1 MCRFGVVAV
10 AWQDTLGSSGSPL
23 QTSRNMYERLLDDHQ
38 RIQQIL
44 ASVLDDSVRFFS
56 NLDSKP
62 AACVPPATAAETLP
76 QDGIGATASLD
87 LFRSKYANWLSG
99 SAGPHYFGL
108 VTGGATPA
116 SIAGDWLTTIYDQ
129 NATGS
134 SDSIAPQIELVAIGM
149 LRELFGLSEAHAGVF
164 VSGATMANF
173 VGLATGRQWL
183 GHKRGVDIAQ
193 SGLSGLSPI
202 RVLCG
207 TPHSSVYKAIAM
219 LGIGRECLE
228 RIATLPNREAVDV
241 TALRKRLVELS
252 ESGQP
257 CLVVGNAGTV
267 NSVDYDDLN
276 ALADLCRDFGAWLHV
291 DAAFGGF
298 AACVSDKRSLVAGID
313 RADSITIDAH
323 KWLNVPYDSAMV
335 FTRHLQLQREV
346 FQNSAA
352 YLEGDPTP
360 NNFVNL
366 TPENSRRFR
375 ALPAWFTLMAY
386 GREGYR
392 EIVVRNC
399 KIAEEIGEMLQSS
412 DRFQLLAPVRM
423 NGIVFTLA
431 GEDVTHKSV
440 QEYLYRVQSGGVLY
454 MTPTEYLAKPAI
466 RISVTNWRTTQQ
478 DVSHLWSGMLSAL
491 DSDST

>member
-1 MCRFGVVAV
+1 MHE
-10 AWQDTLGSSGSPL
+10 Q
-23 QTSRNMYERLLDDHQ
+23 LDADREH
-38 RIQQIL
+38 IQEIL
-44 ASVLDDSVRFFS
+44 TSVLDDSVRFLS
-56 NLDSKP
+56 TLGSRP
-62 AACVPPATAAETLP
+62 TAVVPPVTVAETLP
-76 QDGIGATASLD
+76 HTGIGASGTLD
-87 LFRSKYANWLSG
+87 LFRSKYADWMSG
-99 SAGPHYFGL
+99 SAGPRYFGL

-116 SIAGDWLTTIYDQ
+116 SIAGDWVTTIYDQ

-134 SDSIAPQIELVAIGM
+134 NDSIAPQIELATIGL

-173 VGLATGRQWL
+173 VGLATGRQWV
-183 GHKRGVDIAQ
+183 GHGRGVDIAQ
-193 SGLSGLSPI
+193 SGMSGVPPI

-219 LGIGRECLE
+219 LGLGRNSLE

-241 TALRKRLVELS
+241 IAMRKRLIELS

-276 ALADLCRDFGAWLHV
+276 ALSDLCNEFAVWLHV

-298 AACVSDKRSLVAGID
+298 AACVPEKQSLVDGMD

-352 YLEGDPTP
+352 YLEADPTP
-360 NNFVNL
+360 TNFVHL

-392 EIVVRNC
+392 EIVMRNC
-399 KIAEEIGEMLQSS
+399 QIAWEIGELIQAS
-412 DRFQLLAPVRM
+412 DQFHLLAPVRM

-431 GEDVTHKSV
+431 GQEVTHRQV
-440 QEYLYRVQSGGVLY
+440 QTYLHRVQSGGVLY
-454 MTPTEYLAKPAI
+454 MTPTEYSETPAI

-478 DVSHLWSGMLSAL
+478 DISQVWKGMLSAL
-491 DSDST
+491 DSDS

>member
-1 MCRFGVVAV
+1 
-10 AWQDTLGSSGSPL
+10 
-23 QTSRNMYERLLDDHQ
+23 MYERLLDDHQ

-44 ASVLDDSVRFFS
+44 ASVLDDSVHFLSTLGSR
-56 NLDSKP
+56 P
-62 AACVPPATAAETLP
+62 AGCVPPATIAETLP
-76 QDGIGATASLD
+76 QAGIGATATLD
-87 LFRSKYANWLSG
+87 LFRSKYADWMSG
-99 SAGPHYFGL
+99 AAGPHYFGL

-116 SIAGDWLTTIYDQ
+116 SIVGDWLTTIYDQ

-134 SDSIAPQIELVAIGM
+134 NDSIASQIELVAIGL

-183 GHKRGVDIAQ
+183 GHRRGVDIAQ
-193 SGLSGLSPI
+193 SGLSGLPPI

-207 TPHSSVYKAIAM
+207 TPHSSVYKACAM
-219 LGIGRECLE
+219 LGIGRDCLE

-241 TALRKRLVELS
+241 ASLRKRLVELS
-252 ESGQP
+252 DSGQP

-276 ALADLCRDFGAWLHV
+276 ALADLCHKFEVWLHV

-298 AACVSDKRSLVAGID
+298 AACVPEKQSLVAGID

-352 YLEGDPTP
+352 
-360 NNFVNL
+360 
-366 TPENSRRFR
+366 
-375 ALPAWFTLMAY
+375 
-386 GREGYR
+386 
-392 EIVVRNC
+392 
-399 KIAEEIGEMLQSS
+399 
-412 DRFQLLAPVRM
+412 
-423 NGIVFTLA
+423 
-431 GEDVTHKSV
+431 
-440 QEYLYRVQSGGVLY
+440 
-454 MTPTEYLAKPAI
+454 
-466 RISVTNWRTTQQ
+466 
-478 DVSHLWSGMLSAL
+478 
-491 DSDST
+491 

>member
-1 MCRFGVVAV
+1 M
-10 AWQDTLGSSGSPL
+10 
-23 QTSRNMYERLLDDHQ
+23 
-38 RIQQIL
+38 
-44 ASVLDDSVRFFS
+44 
-56 NLDSKP
+56 
-62 AACVPPATAAETLP
+62 
-76 QDGIGATASLD
+76 
-87 LFRSKYANWLSG
+87 SG

-134 SDSIAPQIELVAIGM
+134 NDSIAAQIELSTIGL
-149 LRELFGLSEAHAGVF
+149 LRELFGLSEAHTGVF

-183 GHKRGVDIAQ
+183 GQRLGIDIAQ
-193 SGLSGLSPI
+193 SGMSGLPPI
-202 RVLCG
+202 KVLSG

-219 LGIGRECLE
+219 LGLGRESLE
-228 RIATLPNREAVDV
+228 QIATLPDREAVDV
-241 TALRKRLVELS
+241 AALRSRLVELR

-276 ALADLCRDFGAWLHV
+276 ALADMCHEFGVWLHV

-298 AACVSDKRSLVAGID
+298 AACVPEKQMLVAGID

-323 KWLNVPYDSAMV
+323 KWLNVPYDSAML
-335 FTRHLQLQREV
+335 FTRHLQRQREV

-352 YLEGDPTP
+352 YLEADPTP
-360 NNFVNL
+360 TNYVNL

-392 EIVVRNC
+392 EIVTRNC
-399 KIAEEIGEMLQSS
+399 QVAQEIGELIEAS

-423 NGIVFTLA
+423 NGIVLTLA
-431 GEDVTHKSV
+431 GEGITHRSI
-440 QEYLYRVQSGGVLY
+440 QEYLLRVQSGGDLY
-454 MTPTEYLAKPAI
+454 MTPTVYFAVPAM
-466 RISVTNWRTTQQ
+466 RISVTNWRTTPQAVQ
-478 DVSHLWSGMLSAL
+478 HAWNGMLRAL
-491 DSDST
+491 DAGASGEA

>member
-1 MCRFGVVAV
+1 
-10 AWQDTLGSSGSPL
+10 
-23 QTSRNMYERLLDDHQ
+23 MYEQLHEDHQ
-38 RIQQIL
+38 RIQQVL
-44 ASVLDDSVRFFS
+44 ASVLDDSVRFLNTLGS
-56 NLDSKP
+56 GP
-62 AACVPPATAAETLP
+62 AAGVPPATVAETLP
-76 QDGIGATASLD
+76 QAGIGATGALD
-87 LFRSKYANWLSG
+87 LFRSKYADWMSG

-116 SIAGDWLTTIYDQ
+116 SIAGDWLSTIYDQ

-134 SDSIAPQIELVAIGM
+134 NDSIASQVELVAIGL
-149 LRELFGLSEAHAGVF
+149 LRELFGLSDAHAGVF

-183 GHKRGVDIAQ
+183 GHRLGVDIAQ
-193 SGLSGLSPI
+193 SGLSGLPPI

-219 LGIGRECLE
+219 LGLGRESLE
-228 RIATLPNREAVDV
+228 RIATLPNREAVNV
-241 TALRKRLVELS
+241 VALRKRLVELN

-276 ALADLCRDFGAWLHV
+276 ALADLCHEFAVWLHV

-298 AACVSDKRSLVAGID
+298 AACVPEKQSLVSGID

-335 FTRHLQLQREV
+335 FTRHLQMQREV

-352 YLEGDPTP
+352 YLEADPTP
-360 NNFVNL
+360 TNFVNL

-392 EIVVRNC
+392 EIVMRNC
-399 KIAEEIGEMLQSS
+399 QIAEEIGEMIQAS

-431 GEDVTHKSV
+431 GEATTHRSV

-454 MTPTEYLAKPAI
+454 MTPTEYFAAPAI

-478 DVSHLWSGMLSAL
+478 DVSHVWKGMLSAL
-491 DSDST
+491 DSAST

>member
-1 MCRFGVVAV
+1 
-10 AWQDTLGSSGSPL
+10 
-23 QTSRNMYERLLDDHQ
+23 MYEPLHTDHQ
-38 RIQQIL
+38 HLEQIL
-44 ASVLDDSVRFFS
+44 ASVLEDSVRILS
-56 NLDSKP
+56 TPRSRP
-62 AACVPPATAAETLP
+62 AAVVPPETAPETLP
-76 QDGIGATASLD
+76 QTGIGATATLD
-87 LFRSKYANWLSG
+87 LFRSKYADWMSG

-134 SDSIAPQIELVAIGM
+134 PDSIAPQIELTAIGL
-149 LRELFGLSEAHAGVF
+149 LRELFGLSDAFAGVF

-173 VGLATGRQWL
+173 VGLATARQWV
-183 GHKRGVDIAQ
+183 GHQRGVDIAQ
-193 SGLSGLSPI
+193 SGLSGLPPI

-207 TPHSSVYKAIAM
+207 TPHSSVHKALAM
-219 LGIGRECLE
+219 LGLGRDSLE
-228 RIATLPNREAVDV
+228 RIATLPKREAVDV
-241 TALRKRLVELS
+241 EALRKRLTELR
-252 ESGQP
+252 ELGQP
-257 CLVVGNAGTV
+257 CWVVGNAGTV

-276 ALADLCRDFGAWLHV
+276 ALADLCSEFDVWLHV

-298 AACVSDKRSLVAGID
+298 AACVPEKQSLIAGMD

-335 FTRHLQLQREV
+335 FTRHLHLQREV

-352 YLEGDPTP
+352 YLEADPSPT
-360 NNFVNL
+360 NFVNL

-392 EIVVRNC
+392 ELVTRNC
-399 KIAEEIGEMLQSS
+399 QIAEQLGERIQGS
-412 DRFQLLAPVRM
+412 DQFQLLAPVRM

-431 GEDVTHKSV
+431 GENVTQHSI
-440 QEYLYRVQSGGVLY
+440 QEYLYRVQSSGVLY
-454 MTPTEYLAKPAI
+454 MTPTEYMAAPAI
-466 RISVTNWRTTQQ
+466 RISVTNWRTTPQ
-478 DVSHLWSGMLSAL
+478 DISQVWSGMLTAL
-491 DSDST
+491 EPAST